1 MYFNE
6 QKPRPRRLSPWQRV
20 NSAPWRR
27 RNLNRGCFSAFLR
40 DLDTATRLQMMG
52 RPRYFT
58 PSEVAAH
65 NTAEDLWVSFLGK
78 VYDLSPLMS
87 QYKGEPQQVDYCVT
101 SWRQGRLKSTKC
113 LCEKSESVRVTPVFD
128 SLVTQQENEFPEVS
142 VPAANPHSEQPG
154 VALCVWDLCVRHED
168 SQSTK
173 TQNDNKGKKE
183 IKNNPW
189 KRGSQFSHSVHWF
202 NP

>member
-1 MYFNE
+1 MN
-6 QKPRPRRLSPWQRV
+6 RSPALGV
-20 NSAPWRR
+20 SCHGSVSTALHG
-27 RNLNRGCFSAFLR
+27 NLNRGCFSAFLR

-101 SWRQGRLKSTKC
+101 S
-113 LCEKSESVRVTPVFD
+113 
-128 SLVTQQENEFPEVS
+128 
-142 VPAANPHSEQPG
+142 
-154 VALCVWDLCVRHED
+154 
-168 SQSTK
+168 
-173 TQNDNKGKKE
+173 
-183 IKNNPW
+183 
-189 KRGSQFSHSVHWF
+189 
-202 NP
+202 

>member
-6 QKPRPRRLSPWQRV
+6 QKPRPRRLLPWQRV

-113 LCEKSESVRVTPVFD
+113 LCEKSESVRVIPVFD

-142 VPAANPHSEQPG
+142 VPAANPHSEQPEG

-173 TQNDNKGKKE
+173 TQNDNKGKK
-183 IKNNPW
+183 
-189 KRGSQFSHSVHWF
+189 
-202 NP
+202 